1 MGEENRNGAVLGR
14 VVVLGMGQT
23 AEAVARYLAS
33 LEPGRVTSV
42 TVVGGA
48 KSSAGDRSERLEELG
63 ATVVLGT
70 DEVPGEYD
78 LCVASPGIS
87 EFSELFGNARAASA
101 RVIGEPELAWEESP
115 ERWIGITGTNGK
127 TTTTTLTAQLLR
139 DAGMPAAAVG
149 NIGPNVILEVAERNP
164 EEWLVAELSS
174 FQLATTER
182 LEPRVA
188 CLLNITP
195 DHSEWHKTHANYI
208 AAKEKIFANLGVGD
222 LPVLVVDDP
231 ECARIANGLDDRGL
245 APCRVS
251 VTSIPDS
258 PNRAYLDDG
267 RLVVELDGT
276 RYDLP
281 RTDELTLEGPHNYAN
296 ALVAAAAALFVGA
309 DVAAVAQGLRD
320 FAPLEHRIE
329 PVGSVAGVRYVND
342 SKATNTDAV
351 EKAVGSFPAGRVI
364 VLVGGHDKGGDLTS
378 FCDVLAAQVK
388 AVVAYGEAQGR
399 LGAALELAGCRV
411 LYAPHLAE
419 AVQAGRAV
427 ARPGDVVLLSPA
439 CSSYDEFS
447 GFEERGRRF
456 KELVA
461 QMAADERAWLARDA
475 EEA

>member
-1 MGEENRNGAVLGR
+1 MGDQGYLGD

-23 AEAVARYLAS
+23 AEAVARYLLGLGA
-33 LEPGRVTSV
+33 ERVSSV

-48 KSSAGDRSERLEELG
+48 KSAPGDRAARLSELG
-63 ATVVLGT
+63 ATVVPGT
-70 DEVPGEYD
+70 DEVSGAFD
-78 LCVASPGIS
+78 LAVASPGIS
-87 EFSELFGNARAASA
+87 EFSDLFGNARAASR

-127 TTTTTLTAQLLR
+127 TTTTSLTAHLLN
-139 DAGMPAAAVG
+139 ACGMPAAAVG
-149 NIGPNVILEVAERNP
+149 NIGPNVIGEVARRRP
-164 EEWLVAELSS
+164 DEWIVAELSS

-195 DHSEWHKTHANYI
+195 DHAEWHRTHANYI
-208 AAKEKIFANLGVGD
+208 AAKERIFANLGVGD

-231 ECARIANGLDDRGL
+231 ECARIADELDARGL

-251 VTSIPDS
+251 VTRVQDS
-258 PNRAYLDDG
+258 PNRAYLEDG
-267 RLVVELDGT
+267 RLIVELDGE
-276 RYDLP
+276 RHELP
-281 RTDELTLEGPHNYAN
+281 RADELGLEGPHNYAN

-309 DVAAVAQGLRD
+309 DPAVVSRALVG

-329 PVGSVAGVRYVND
+329 PVATIAGVRYVND

-351 EKAVGSFPAGRVI
+351 EKAVGSFPAGRVV

-388 AVVAYGEAQGR
+388 CVVAYGEAQGR

-411 LYAPHLAE
+411 LYAPHMADAVE
-419 AVQAGRAV
+419 AARAV
-427 ARPGDVVLLSPA
+427 AEPGDVVLLSPA

-447 GFEERGRRF
+447 GFEERGHRF
-456 KELVA
+456 KDLVRELA
-461 QMAADERAWLARDA
+461 DDERRSLERDLA
-475 EEA
+475 EER